1 MQNLACILHTL
12 EGSSQLL
19 LLHCELN
26 DQPWFGDWP
35 NSGIVALPGLDSRAA
50 LPYKYTLLLLWPF
63 ESEKEIIAPSPDDL

>member
-1 MQNLACILHTL
+1 MHIARSNGAVASLNW
-12 EGSSQLL
+12 
-19 LLHCELN
+19 ELN

-63 ESEKEIIAPSPDDL
+63 ESEKEIIAPTPDLTFMA